1 MNKLRTIFVVLTISL
16 LVPLF
21 VSAQQKQ
28 ERTQNDLAVEIAFNV
43 KEEDKKPFYVPVTQ
57 AGASEGLFAIVQSPS
72 NSQAPR
78 FKVTSKIE
86 GDAVRVEVFALL
98 GNMNKMSS
106 VKEIEEMPQEAV
118 ASFLARQGET
128 IQVSEVTRFGVES
141 LEIKVVSAKPLNLN
155 LPSATKTRQSKG
167 N

>member
-1 MNKLRTIFVVLTISL
+1 MNQLRTIFVVLTISL

-21 VSAQQKQ
+21 VVAQQKQ
-28 ERTQNDLAVEIAFNV
+28 ERTQNDLAVEITFNV
-43 KEEDKKPFYVPVTQ
+43 KEEDKKPFYVPVAQ
-57 AGASEGLFAIVQSPS
+57 ADASQGLFAIVQSPS

-78 FKVTSKIE
+78 FKITSKIE

-98 GNMNKMSS
+98 GNMNKISS

-118 ASFLARQGET
+118 ASFLVRQGET
-128 IQVSEVTRFGVES
+128 IQVSEVTRFGVEP

-155 LPSATKTRQSKG
+155 LPSATKTQPPKG